1 MTPPLVA
8 ASLRAPADRL
18 PGEAVTADRCALLS
32 LQGPARHVP
41 PPALRPLRVMEGPVE
56 VAAEE
61 PAPTGRGLTGSSGGS
76 GGGEV
81 RRVAVSASV
90 VWEKAGPEEAEAAVG
105 EGE

>member
-1 MTPPLVA
+1 M
-8 ASLRAPADRL
+8 
-18 PGEAVTADRCALLS
+18 
-32 LQGPARHVP
+32 
-41 PPALRPLRVMEGPVE
+41 E

-76 GGGEV
+76 SGGKV

-90 VWEKAGPEEAEAAVG
+90 VWEKAGPEEAEAAIG